1 MGALAGAWNP
11 RTEGALA
18 DVRRLLAAQRWRGA
32 GGDHARA
39 GAGGALG
46 AAWSGESPAPVVVD
60 PSGRWTVAVDGAPTN
75 LRALRDELRARG
87 HLGDDGSPAAVVAA
101 LLAELGF
108 ERGLERLEGEVAV
121 AALDREGPVAWLAAG
136 RGGLARVAWT
146 STASGTAWATSA
158 AALRRL
164 EGADPTI
171 EPRLAPV
178 GLRLGFLPAPLTPW
192 RAVRALPAGHLLR
205 VDADGPRVRPGP
217 ALAVN
222 PAGAGGAPAR
232 WARSIRYAVELAVV
246 QRGEGGPALA
256 LGDGG
261 GDAAIGVAGPRRDDA
276 LRLRLATEAG
286 PGEPVELDAE
296 AALVLLDELAATT
309 GEPVLDAATLRWA
322 ALARA
327 AWDRGAES
335 LLAGVGAAA
344 LFGAHPASRLRRAW
358 GRLAPERLAFQ
369 RRRAAG
375 PRYVGGDGRG
385 VVDRPPLPETDDALA
400 WAEVDAR
407 AAACPV
413 DDDERRAAWL
423 ARTLL
428 LPDRDLG
435 PAGLAAAA
443 FGVELRAPYGDPRLV
458 ALCAEVPFEHFR
470 RGGDPYALLHA
481 AFPECPGGAPPSL
494 PVAAWLRG
502 ALARELD
509 ALPEA
514 AAPFVDPAAPRR
526 WIERLRAGDD
536 SPAPALWTLLS
547 LARWYPSSG

>member
-1 MGALAGAWNP
+1 MGALAGAWHP
-11 RTEGALA
+11 RSEGALA

-32 GGDHARA
+32 GGDDARA

-46 AAWSGESPAPVVVD
+46 AAWSGETPAPVAVD
-60 PSGRWTVAVDGAPTN
+60 LSGRWTVAVDGAPTN
-75 LRALRDELRARG
+75 LRPLRDELRARG
-87 HLGDDGSPAAVVAA
+87 RLGTDLSPGAVVAA

-108 ERGLERLEGEVAV
+108 EPGLGRLEGEVAV
-121 AALDREGPVAWLAAG
+121 AALDREGPVAWVAAG

-146 STASGTAWATSA
+146 RTAAGIAWATSA

-164 EGADPTI
+164 EGVDPAI

-192 RAVRALPAGHLLR
+192 RTVRLLPAGHRLR
-205 VDADGPRVRPGP
+205 VDADGPRVLPGP
-217 ALAVN
+217 TLAVN
-222 PAGAGGAPAR
+222 PAGAGGALSR
-232 WARSIRYAVELAVV
+232 WARSIRYAVALAVL
-246 QRGEGGPALA
+246 QRGDGGPALA
-256 LGDGG
+256 LGEGG
-261 GDAAIGVAGPRRDDA
+261 GDAAIGVAAPRREDA

-286 PGEPVELDAE
+286 PGDPVDLDAE
-296 AALVLLDELAATT
+296 AALALLDELTTTT

-327 AWDRGAES
+327 AWDRGAEA
-335 LLAGVGAAA
+335 LLAGVGAAT
-344 LFGAHPASRLRRAW
+344 LFGAPPASRLRRAW
-358 GRLAPERLAFQ
+358 GRLAPERL
-369 RRRAAG
+369 RAAV
-375 PRYVGGDGRG
+375 PRAGGGDGRG
-385 VVDRPPLPETDDALA
+385 VIDRPPLPETDDTLA
-400 WAEVDAR
+400 WTEVDAL

-413 DDDERRAAWL
+413 DDEERRAAWL

-458 ALCAEVPFEHFR
+458 ALCAEVPFEHLR
-470 RGGDPYALLHA
+470 RGGDPYALFHA
-481 AFPECPGGAPPSL
+481 AFPECPGGASPPL
-494 PVAAWLRG
+494 PVAVWLRG

-514 AAPFVDPAAPRR
+514 ASPFVDPVAARR
-526 WIERLRAGDD
+526 WIDRFRAGDD
-536 SPAPALWTLLS
+536 TLAAALWTLLV
-547 LARWYPSSG
+547 LARWHPSSG